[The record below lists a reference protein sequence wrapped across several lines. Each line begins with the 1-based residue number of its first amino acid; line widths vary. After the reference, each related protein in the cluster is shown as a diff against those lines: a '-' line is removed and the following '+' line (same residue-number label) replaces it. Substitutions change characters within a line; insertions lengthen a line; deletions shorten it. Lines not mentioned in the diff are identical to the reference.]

1 MTKPRHEIKVF
12 INYSDYLSIK
22 NRLKYFAT
30 LDRNAGDDGIY
41 NIRSLYFDN

>member
-30 LDRNAGDDGIY
+30 LDINAGDDGIY